1 MKATQ
6 SAEPNGL
13 DRVRI
18 RVLPDG
24 RVTRADAARFLG
36 CSPKTLAMYAMKAKG
51 PPMVKIGGR
60 AFYLIEKLQSFARGE

>member
-36 CSPKTLAMYAMKAKG
+36 CSPKTLAMWAMEAKG
-51 PPMVKIGGR
+51 PPMVKVGGR
-60 AFYLIEKLQSFARGE
+60 AFYRIEEVQAFARGE